1 MENLESA
8 KVLWEL
14 KELISSAAL
23 VDLDLR
29 KKLIS
34 NPNETVES
42 IFPGVCEQGLTFKV
56 VEESDNEL
64 IIALPPVPPQSDE
77 EIEEELS
84 EEQLAG
90 VSGGLAFA
98 AVKAVV
104 IAAIVKGAKVGTS
117 AAVGA
122 AVGVGVTKA
131 LEK

>member
-64 IIALPPVPPQSDE
+64 IIALPPVPRKATKRLKKSSPKSSWLGYQEVLHSQ
-77 EIEEELS
+77 
-84 EEQLAG
+84 QLRP
-90 VSGGLAFA
+90 L
-98 AVKAVV
+98 
-104 IAAIVKGAKVGTS
+104 
-117 AAVGA
+117 
-122 AVGVGVTKA
+122 
-131 LEK
+131 